1 MATQINKRKVLIT
14 DTTLRDGHQCL
25 WATRM
30 SVNDILPIAD
40 KIDEIGYNSVEA
52 WGGATFDSCV
62 RYLKED
68 PWERLRI
75 LRNAFKNT
83 PLQMLVR
90 GQNLVGYKHYS
101 DDLVERFIRRA
112 AANGIDIFRVF
123 DALNDLRNVETAIKC
138 IKKEGKHAQGAIVFT
153 KSPVHDLDDL
163 VNIGLKYA
171 EMEVDSLCIKD
182 MAGLMGPFTASELV
196 RKLKSKVDLPIQL
209 HCHYIGGLAISSYLK
224 GVESGADIIDTASL
238 PLAFGASQPP
248 VETLVKIFWNTPY
261 DTGLNFSKLFNI
273 ATYFDELRIERGK
286 DRGVTGIHDMQIFEH
301 QVPGGMISNLVSQ
314 LKEQNAL
321 DKFEKVLAEIP
332 KVREEL
338 GYPPLVTPTS
348 QIIGIQAVFN
358 VLSGERYKI
367 IPEEVKAYVRGE
379 YGKPPTS
386 IKPKLEK
393 QILGN
398 DSEKIKGRKADYIKP
413 EFEDAKEELKAAL
426 GVDNVSE
433 EDVIS
438 YVLFPQNT
446 LELLQLKQ
454 EGKLEDTQADIYE
467 KLKNEGN
474 NNNNNLMKE
483 IKEIILKMN
492 DSSISHLEVENQEC
506 SLKVK
511 K

>member
-1 MATQINKRKVLIT
+1 MSRDISKKKVLIT

-30 SVNDILPIAD
+30 SINDILPVAG
-40 KIDEIGYNSVEA
+40 KIDEIGYNSIES
-52 WGGATFDSCV
+52 WGGATFDSCL

-75 LRNAFKNT
+75 LKNVIRNT
-83 PLQMLVR
+83 PLQMLIR
-90 GQNLVGYKHYS
+90 GQNLVAYRHYS

-123 DALNDLRNVETAIKC
+123 DALNDLRNVETALKC

-153 KSPVHDLDDL
+153 KSPVHDIDDL

-171 EMEVDSLCIKD
+171 EMGVDSLCIKD

-196 RKLKSKVDLPIQL
+196 KKLKSKVNIPIQL

-261 DTGLNFSKLFNI
+261 DTGLNFSKLFII
-273 ATYFDELRIERGK
+273 ATYFDNLRK
-286 DRGVTGIHDMQIFEH
+286 DRGNERGVTRIHDMQIFEH

-321 DKFEKVLAEIP
+321 DRFEKVLAEIP
-332 KVREEL
+332 RVREEL

-348 QIIGIQAVFN
+348 QIIGIQAVLN
-358 VLSGERYKI
+358 VLSSERYQI

-386 IKPKLEK
+386 INAKLERK
-393 QILGN
+393 ILGN
-398 DSEKIKGRKADYIKP
+398 DSEKIKGRRADSIKP
-413 EFEDAKEELKAAL
+413 EFKDAKKELTEAIGDENL
-426 GVDNVSE
+426 SE

-438 YVLFPQNT
+438 YILFPQNT
-446 LELLQLKQ
+446 LELLKLKKTGQLEK
-454 EGKLEDTQADIYE
+454 TQKDIYE
-467 KLKNEGN
+467 NMQDKG
-474 NNNNNLMKE
+474 NNNNLMNE
-483 IKEIILKMN
+483 IKEIILNMK
-492 DSSISHLEVENQEC
+492 DSSISSVELENEDCN
-506 SLKVK
+506 LKIK
-511 K
+511 RSS